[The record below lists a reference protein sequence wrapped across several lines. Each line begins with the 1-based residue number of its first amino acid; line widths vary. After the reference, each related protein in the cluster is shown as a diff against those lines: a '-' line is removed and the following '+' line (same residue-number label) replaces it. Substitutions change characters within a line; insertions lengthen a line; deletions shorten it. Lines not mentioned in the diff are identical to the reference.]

1 MRAAPLTLAVLLLV
15 SAVAGSVPAATP
27 NSPSQQSARA
37 TPPDAGRTPAAVG
50 STPTLGD
57 LAVSGAPTAQ
67 VSTPEEPPERLINVL
82 AVPDSAAT
90 RSTLDTEYVELGSG
104 LGFSSD
110 VTDAHLRTESVI
122 ERIESAETRETRQQ
136 YLLQSV
142 SEVEQRIVALRS
154 RQRQVAA
161 AYGQGE
167 LPPRQLLYE
176 LALIDAEARELE
188 DRRSRL
194 QSLAQSTSGFSISAS
209 RFGNIELELNTLTGP
224 VRGYAAA
231 VLRGEATS
239 GRFFV
244 QTGPNSITL
253 AVIRDGTYV
262 REVFRGPLRGETG
275 DSFSL
280 VEAVNVTEQAYPT
293 VADLRLRDDTLGN
306 PDSDSARVTIE
317 HRRGRLV
324 AFVDSG
330 SKRVFQEYQYRPID
344 QVVTRSPTSAVRDAM
359 NLTAY
364 RTYPGGPV
372 RLQLNSTET
381 GEPIDAQIT
390 VGPAGGRSTVVGQT
404 GPDGSLWTLAPSNRY
419 QVTAIDG
426 SSVVVLSVQPTSTPA
441 VYGALNETNE
451 TGTATADT
459 ST

>member
-1 MRAAPLTLAVLLLV
+1 MRAVPLTLAVLLLV
-15 SAVAGSVPAATP
+15 SAVAGSGPALAP
-27 NSPSQQSARA
+27 NGPPQQVAQGPS
-37 TPPDAGRTPAAVG
+37 PDAALTPAAPD
-50 STPTLGD
+50 STPALG
-57 LAVSGAPTAQ
+57 ASGASGPPNAQ
-67 VSTPEEPPERLINVL
+67 LSGPSDPSERLINVL
-82 AVPDSAAT
+82 AVPDGEAT
-90 RSTLDTEYVELGSG
+90 RSTLETEYVELGSG
-104 LGFSSD
+104 LGFSAD
-110 VTDAHLRTESVI
+110 VTDVRLRTESVI
-122 ERIESAETRETRQQ
+122 ERVDATETREARQR
-136 YLLQSV
+136 YLLQAV
-142 SEVEQRIVALRS
+142 SGVEQRVVALRS
-154 RQRQVAA
+154 RQRQAFT

-188 DRRSRL
+188 ERRSRL
-194 QSLAQSTSGFSISAS
+194 QTLARSTSGFSISAS

-231 VLRGEATS
+231 VLRGEATA

-244 QTGPNSITL
+244 QTGSNSVALT
-253 AVIRDGTYV
+253 VIRDGTYV
-262 REVFRGPLRGETG
+262 REVYRGSLRGENSN
-275 DSFSL
+275 SFSL
-280 VEAVNVTEQAYPT
+280 AEAVNATEQAYPT

-344 QVVTRSPTSAVRDAM
+344 QVVTRSPASATRDAM
-359 NLTAY
+359 NLTAH

-404 GPDGSLWTLAPSNRY
+404 GPDGSLWTLAPNGSY

-426 SSVVVLSVQPTSTPA
+426 SAVVILSVQPTSTPA
-441 VYGALNETNE
+441 VYGTRNESNG
-451 TGTATADT
+451 TGTATPERSA
-459 ST
+459 